1 MAQIEHVLEIIYTI
15 LSCLASPLFWT
26 ETQLFSM
33 LGLPTSTSFRMFPQT
48 DIVPDYPA
56 HIAHSCALI
65 IILFIPHFIS
75 RERSASRAG
84 RGALGRELSS
94 DEGSQPTHTIL
105 GHVCP
110 RLAGRGLDKLDAG
123 SVHDRRQSLAL
134 FRQNRMCVLHLVMG
148 PQSSETRSDHDHSQD
163 DGYKLRGWLGT
174 ARDTRMVKDGYRNDQ
189 SRYSLSRVD
198 PPDPAVE
205 VGRRSGLIC
214 LLVRDVP
221 DTCQDHTIID
231 QGPNIAT
238 QGMESC

>member
-1 MAQIEHVLEIIYTI
+1 MDMAQIEHVLEIIYTI

-65 IILFIPHFIS
+65 IILFIPHFIF

-134 FRQNRMCVLHLVMG
+134 FRQNRVCVLHLVMG
-148 PQSSETRSDHDHSQD
+148 PQSSETRSDHDHSQMMATSYV
-163 DGYKLRGWLGT
+163 DGWELPGILGL
-174 ARDTRMVKDGYRNDQ
+174 VKDGYRNDQ

-198 PPDPAVE
+198 PPPTQQLKLA
-205 VGRRSGLIC
+205 
-214 LLVRDVP
+214 DVP
-221 DTCQDHTIID
+221 
-231 QGPNIAT
+231 A
-238 QGMESC
+238 

>member
-1 MAQIEHVLEIIYTI
+1 MEMAQIEHFLEIIYTI

-48 DIVPDYPA
+48 NIVPDYPA

-65 IILFIPHFIS
+65 IILFIPDFIS

-123 SVHDRRQSLAL
+123 SVYDRRQSLAL
-134 FRQNRMCVLHLVMG
+134 FRQNRVCVLHLVMG
-148 PQSSETRSDHDHSQD
+148 PQSSEIRSDHDHSQD

-174 ARDTRMVKDGYRNDQ
+174 AGDTRIGKGW
-189 SRYSLSRVD
+189 LSK
-198 PPDPAVE
+198 
-205 VGRRSGLIC
+205 
-214 LLVRDVP
+214 
-221 DTCQDHTIID
+221 
-231 QGPNIAT
+231 
-238 QGMESC
+238 